1 VRTAAGPTFQELSM
15 KPNEFVERARQGQAS
30 PLIYWLGH
38 GGWLAGEAATPAPGR
53 AIDPAAALARLKTE
67 RPQRTPPICGV

>member
-1 VRTAAGPTFQELSM
+1 M